1 MKKHYTLSLF
11 LLLSILMFAQ
21 PQFTSTHCF
30 QVNDSSKIG
39 FAIVSQSFD
48 DFIPATG
55 NNHTW
60 DFTTTGTPGPWTTW
74 AAPTASYLFQPSTQS
89 IHTPFHGTE
98 INEYAV
104 LSFSRDLF
112 YTYSSNQDTLYYNG
126 LYSNANYAYKPR
138 VPYLT
143 FPLNFSDSI
152 HAYTKQYTNPNQPT
166 VATGSVTR
174 YWIYD
179 GYGTVKFPYGTVTD
193 VYRVRTKQ
201 VDSSYIIN
209 FVTPYEE
216 IIWFRQSDGIP
227 VLRFLKNGTLISA
240 YFSSAETTNTIAEN
254 TKKNQPTLYPNPFTN
269 VLNIVSNNSDN
280 TTEIGIF
287 DAQGKVVY
295 SKSYIKN
302 KTSIDTENLQKGMY
316 YVEIKNNSGVFYN
329 KIIK

>member
-1 MKKHYTLSLF
+1 MKKNYTLLFF
-11 LLLSILMFAQ
+11 LLCSIIVFAQ

-39 FAIVSQSFD
+39 FAIVNQSFE

-55 NNHTW
+55 NNYTW

-74 AAPTASYLFQPSTQS
+74 TAPTASYLFQPSTQS

-104 LSFSRDLF
+104 LSFSRDVF
-112 YTYSSNQDTLYYNG
+112 YTYSSNQDTLYYDG

-143 FPLNFSDSI
+143 FPLNYTDSV
-152 HAYTKQYTNPNQPT
+152 HSYTKQFGNPNQPT
-166 VATGSVTR
+166 NATGSVTR
-174 YWIYD
+174 YWMYD
-179 GYGTVKFPYGTVTD
+179 GYGTVKLPYGTATD

-227 VLRFLKNGTLISA
+227 ILRFLKNGTLISA
-240 YFSSAETTNTIAEN
+240 YFASVDATSGIDDESNSLTVSV
-254 TKKNQPTLYPNPFTN
+254 YPNPFTN
-269 VLNIVSNNSDN
+269 SINITIANN
-280 TTEIGIF
+280 EKLEKVRIF
-287 DAQGKVVY
+287 DAIGKLIISEQNIVQNT
-295 SKSYIKN
+295 IN
-302 KTSIDTENLQKGMY
+302 TEEL
-316 YVEIKNNSGVFYN
+316 NSGVYFVEVITD
-329 KIIK
+329 KSVVFKKMIKK